1 MRVLVVTPSY
11 PRFRG
16 DYHGRFIQDLC
27 CRLAEN
33 GLDINVLTPR
43 TRTYKAY
50 KSAFDVTRF
59 PFLPSKRM
67 EFLPER
73 TMTHAPLR
81 HLIQLPPYLTSAYL
95 HLIAEQTDIVHA
107 HLAIPL
113 GYVATLSPRHTP
125 LVVTCHGSDCTLP
138 YENSLY
144 RPFMLRTLRKASKVV
159 AVSRFIRDLAV
170 RLGALQEKVK
180 VVYLGVDTTM
190 FRPATDKAFVRRKY
204 GIPANHI
211 VVGALGRLVPEKRVE
226 DIIRAA
232 TIVSGKIDAYFV
244 VGGDGPDRPRLENL
258 AKRLGVRNVSFIGE
272 VADAVSFHQIC
283 DIFVLASVREG
294 LSISLQEAMATGC
307 VPVAVDGLGC
317 PELVR
322 EGVNG
327 FLFGPRDA
335 EGMAEKILRAASNP
349 GLGRKARETIEEG
362 FDMRKNAMRYVEI
375 YYEVL
380 SGR

>member
-1 MRVLVVTPSY
+1 MKVLVVTPSY

-27 CRLAEN
+27 RRLAEH
-33 GLDINVLTPR
+33 GLDIKVLTPR
-43 TRTYKAY
+43 TRTLEAY
-50 KSAFDVTRF
+50 HSDFDVTRF
-59 PFLPSKRM
+59 PFLPSRRM
-67 EFLPER
+67 ELLPER

-81 HLIQLPPYLTSAYL
+81 HLIQLPPYLASAYL

-138 YENSLY
+138 YENPLY
-144 RPFMLRTLRKASKVV
+144 RPFMLRTLRKADKVV

-170 RLGALQEKVK
+170 RLGAPKKRVE

-190 FRPATDKAFVRRKY
+190 FRPATDKAFMRRKY
-204 GIPANHI
+204 GMPANHV

-226 DIIRAA
+226 DMIRAA
-232 TIVSGKIDAYFV
+232 TIVSGKIDAHFV

-258 AKRLGVRNVSFIGE
+258 VKRLGVKNISFIGE
-272 VADAVSFHQIC
+272 VADAAGFHQIC
-283 DIFVLASVREG
+283 DIFVLASLREG

-322 EGVNG
+322 EGENG
-327 FLFGPRDA
+327 YLFEPRDA
-335 EGMAEKILRAASNP
+335 GGMAEKILKAASNP
-349 GLGRKARETIEEG
+349 GLGRRARETIEEG

-375 YYEVL
+375 YHEVL
-380 SGR
+380 SSR